1 MKIIT
6 KMELDPECF
15 LYMTESDTF
24 ENGTDLWWYIGS
36 AEDRRPSGRGRDFVR
51 VSDDIAL
58 SLFSLRQTKD
68 TSVAGYCKDFD
79 SDDWKTE
86 CVARYE
92 QWIDNSLEGAGS

>member
-6 KMELDPECF
+6 KMELDPGCF
-15 LYMTESDTF
+15 LYMTDRALER
-24 ENGTDLWWYIGS
+24 EPDLWWYIGS
-36 AEDRRPSGRGRDFVR
+36 TEDLVR

-58 SLFSLRQTKD
+58 SLFSLRQTKNND
-68 TSVAGYCKDFD
+68 PLRTDFD

-92 QWIDNSLEGAGS
+92 RWIDHHAGGWETDPDGDPWR

>member
-6 KMELDPECF
+6 KIELDPGCF

-36 AEDRRPSGRGRDFVR
+36 DEDRPIHDFVR

-58 SLFSLRQTKD
+58 SLFSLRQTKNCD
-68 TSVAGYCKDFD
+68 PLREDFD

-92 QWIDNSLEGAGS
+92 RWIDGSLEGAGS

>member
-6 KMELDPECF
+6 KIELDPGCF

-58 SLFSLRQTKD
+58 SLFSLRLTKGCD
-68 TSVAGYCKDFD
+68 PLREDFD
-79 SDDWKTE
+79 SEDWKTE

-92 QWIDNSLEGAGS
+92 RWIDGSLEGAGS